1 MQQKER
7 SMQTHISFFFFCPPV
22 LPFFVCIDGRR
33 LSPMELQNAPQN
45 RPPALKRPDDR
56 LPVCLIIEAALRELL
71 RPIQRLE
78 CLRIGICRAAR
89 FCFFCWP
96 PNSRFTKAKRHI
108 YVFATKKRQLP
119 LFLCFTDR
127 YRAEM
132 PSIRMGM
139 PCSFRYCLSVPI
151 FK

>member
-7 SMQTHISFFFFCPPV
+7 SMQTHISFFFFCPPA
-22 LPFFVCIDGRR
+22 LPFFVCIDGRC

-56 LPVCLIIEAALRELL
+56 LPVCLTTGPALRELL

-89 FCFFCWP
+89 FCFSVGRQTAACTRL
-96 PNSRFTKAKRHI
+96 SRHA

-127 YRAEM
+127 YRADM

>member
-1 MQQKER
+1 
-7 SMQTHISFFFFCPPV
+7 MQTHISFFFFCPPV

-45 RPPALKRPDDR
+45 RLPALKRPDDR
-56 LPVCLIIEAALRELL
+56 LPVCLTTGPALRELL

-96 PNSRFTKAKRHI
+96 PNSRLHKIVSTCLC
-108 YVFATKKRQLP
+108 VCNKKEAAASFSVLYRSLQGGNAVHP
-119 LFLCFTDR
+119 HGNALF
-127 YRAEM
+127 
-132 PSIRMGM
+132 
-139 PCSFRYCLSVPI
+139 V
-151 FK
+151 